1 MAGSLPHHV
10 RNGGGLEMKYDF
22 NERFIIDI
30 VHEVQRM
37 STIHR
42 NCVSLLEYL
51 KPGLSYPLYI
61 TLSERLDTLDKALSF
76 IHDAAFLAKLEICD
90 TQL

>member
-1 MAGSLPHHV
+1 
-10 RNGGGLEMKYDF
+10 MKYDF

-37 STIHR
+37 ATIRR
-42 NCVSLLEYL
+42 NCANLLEYL
-51 KPGLSYPLYI
+51 KPGISYPLYI
-61 TLSERLDTLDKALSF
+61 TLSERLESLDKALSF
-76 IHDAAFLAKLEICD
+76 VNDAAFLAKLELCD